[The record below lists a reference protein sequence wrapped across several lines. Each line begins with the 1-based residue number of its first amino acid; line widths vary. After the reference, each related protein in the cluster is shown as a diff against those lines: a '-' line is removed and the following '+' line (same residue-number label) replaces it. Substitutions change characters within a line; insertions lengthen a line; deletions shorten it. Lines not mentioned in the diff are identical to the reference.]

1 MRAFALA
8 HRSDGSLL
16 RHLSALV
23 AQDRRLTAS
32 VLAHLAEVDAR
43 RLYLPRGYPP
53 MFAYCVEEL
62 HFPEDAAYK
71 RIQAGRAARQFPL
84 LFRALAEGR
93 LHLAAICLLA
103 PHLTSE
109 NAEEL
114 VAACTHR
121 PKAEI
126 ERWLGDRFP
135 PPELSLSAAPA
146 PQLAPGQVEDKGVSE
161 DPGADPDPAQLV
173 PTQLAPGQVGVL
185 PEPVSP
191 ASPRLA
197 LRVVLDHEKL
207 QYARELLSHSL
218 PSGEVSQV
226 LD

>member
-1 MRAFALA
+1 
-8 HRSDGSLL
+8 
-16 RHLSALV
+16 
-23 AQDRRLTAS
+23 
-32 VLAHLAEVDAR
+32 
-43 RLYLPRGYPP
+43 RLYLPAGYPS

-62 HFPEDAAYK
+62 HFSEDAAYK

-114 VAACTHR
+114 VAACAHR

-135 PPELSLSAAPA
+135 PPELNFSAAPA

-161 DPGADPDPAQLV
+161 DPGADPVPA
-173 PTQLAPGQVGVL
+173 QLAPGQVGVL

-191 ASPRLA
+191 APQRLA
-197 LRVVLDHEKL
+197 LRVVLDHDKL
-207 QYARELLSHSL
+207 Q
-218 PSGEVSQV
+218 
-226 LD
+226 

>member
-1 MRAFALA
+1 MRALALT

-43 RLYLPRGYPP
+43 RLYLPAGYPS

-62 HFPEDAAYK
+62 HFSEDAAYK
-71 RIQAGRAARQFPL
+71 RIQAGRAARQFPV
-84 LFRALAEGR
+84 LFTALTEGR

-103 PHLTSE
+103 PHLTCE

-126 ERWLGDRFP
+126 ERWLGDRFEFP
-135 PPELSLSAAPA
+135 R
-146 PQLAPGQVEDKGVSE
+146 
-161 DPGADPDPAQLV
+161 
-173 PTQLAPGQVGVL
+173 T
-185 PEPVSP
+185 PEPILTPPNLFPPNLPRGKLVS
-191 ASPRLA
+191 SRSRCRL
-197 LRVVLDHEKL
+197 
-207 QYARELLSHSL
+207 L
-218 PSGEVSQV
+218 PHGSRCESFSTTRSCNTPGSY
-226 LD
+226 